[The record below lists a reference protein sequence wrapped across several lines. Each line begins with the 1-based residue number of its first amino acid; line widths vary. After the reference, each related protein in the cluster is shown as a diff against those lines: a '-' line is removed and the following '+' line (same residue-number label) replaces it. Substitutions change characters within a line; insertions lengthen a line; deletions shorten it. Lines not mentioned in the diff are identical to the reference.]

1 MHLSK
6 VSMSIHGSTKRSE
19 NYINYT
25 KVPSELEK
33 VAVVVLLVF
42 SKPQKQYLISYQFYL
57 LLVKE

>member
-1 MHLSK
+1 
-6 VSMSIHGSTKRSE
+6 MSIHGSTKRSE